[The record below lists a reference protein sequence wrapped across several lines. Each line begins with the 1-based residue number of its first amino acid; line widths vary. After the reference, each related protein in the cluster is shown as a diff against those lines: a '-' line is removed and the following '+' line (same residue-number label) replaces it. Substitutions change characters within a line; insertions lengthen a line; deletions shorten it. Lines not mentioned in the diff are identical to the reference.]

1 VITSENWIVHFDLKR
16 LCFLRELNLYTSSN
30 FIFLI
35 FLNLNLSARQVL
47 QQITL
52 DCCMLPHCV
61 YIHTLFAGLKQA
73 NNSKRFE

>member
-35 FLNLNLSARQVL
+35 FLNLNLSARQSYNKL
-47 QQITL
+47 
-52 DCCMLPHCV
+52 H
-61 YIHTLFAGLKQA
+61 
-73 NNSKRFE
+73 

>member
-35 FLNLNLSARQVL
+35 FLKLIFLLAKSYN
-47 QQITL
+47 
-52 DCCMLPHCV
+52 
-61 YIHTLFAGLKQA
+61 K
-73 NNSKRFE
+73 